1 MQTMKNAGRQLNPKI
16 SPAMRMGAQSVLLA
30 LANTAAKPRAAARAT
45 GIPNMLA
52 MKIPKVAPM
61 AKSGVT
67 TPPINPAESV
77 RIVSANFRIQSYPA
91 IPAAFPKSAAVPTA
105 FAASPAAF
113 AEAKHISNKF
123 VPSPA

>member
-1 MQTMKNAGRQLNPKI
+1 MLTMKNAGRQLNPKI

-30 LANTAAKPRAAARAT
+30 LANTAAKPSAAARAT

-52 MKIPKVAPM
+52 MKIPNVAPM

-67 TPPINPAESV
+67 TPPTNPAESV
-77 RIVSANFRIQSYPA
+77 RIVRANFKIQSYPA
-91 IPAAFPKSAAVPTA
+91 IPAAVPTA
-105 FAASPAAF
+105 SAP
-113 AEAKHISNKF
+113 KHKSSKF

>member
-1 MQTMKNAGRQLNPKI
+1 MKNAGRQLNPKI

-52 MKIPKVAPM
+52 MKIPKEAPM

-67 TPPINPAESV
+67 APPMNPAESV
-77 RIVSANFRIQSYPA
+77 RIVSANYRSQSYPA
-91 IPAAFPKSAAVPTA
+91 IPVAFPKSAAFPK
-105 FAASPAAF
+105 ASSP
-113 AEAKHISNKF
+113 KHISNKF